1 MIRNVTI
8 PSLQQTAKLLHQR
21 RTRLSLLLPFFGIGY
36 ALSVIFHVLVWK
48 SGTPPSPWIRVF
60 YYDSLLLI
68 TYGALWL
75 LLWGET
81 NQRGTAP
88 TRTFWSLTV
97 TALLFLGIG
106 YLLLRIGRPSAELTL
121 SGEVAGFVYGTGV
134 PLTWAAVAQM
144 NALALLGALL
154 AFWLLLQLRGLVL
167 FKRTRQS
174 ERSWRWMLI
183 SMAISALVVDLLQP
197 RAFVLALLLSLP
209 VGFMLRNAFRVSW
222 ILYLTFRQKLVNLGL
237 TVLATIALSGTLA
250 FTSGPAHA
258 YLWHYSAA
266 LSSFVNLS
274 LAFGILYLVTSFL
287 SLLFHLPT
295 TGAFQRKVDE
305 LAALHALM
313 QLVSQVF
320 DTQRLTE
327 TIVRLPVEAGVAR
340 AAWLVLPDFQ
350 QTFRPQIVA
359 AYNLPM
365 GLTPEALVDV
375 GTLYQEVAARRQSLL
390 LEQAL
395 IDHRVRARPEH
406 GIGSLLVVPLVARNE
421 LLGVLFAVHEVAY
434 GFEQDDIEAITVFAT
449 QAALA
454 LDNARLLNERLE
466 KERLARE
473 LAIARDVQRRLL
485 PQRLP
490 QLPGLQIVA
499 SSMPAQ
505 EVGGDYYDLL
515 PLDKHRLAFIV
526 ADVAGKGTSAAFY
539 MAELQGIFRA
549 LSPLNPDP
557 ATFLTQANQAL
568 FDMLERKTFISV
580 VYGVFDA
587 QKGTLALARAG
598 HPPPILLRP
607 HEPPC
612 PLRLRGLGLGLDG
625 GPLFRQTLETCTLS
639 LQAGDRLLL
648 YTDGLIESRNAQGEA
663 LGYNRLLQLLETH
676 PFDSIEQLHQH
687 LLATLAS
694 FTGRSSYEDDL
705 TLVIFQWQQ
714 VPASPPTPDRPET
727 FTQTNRKVSAL
738 SSQPSHHPQKKP

>member
-8 PSLQQTAKLLHQR
+8 PSLQQTEMLLQQR
-21 RTRLSLLLPFFGIGY
+21 RTRLFLLVPFFGTGY
-36 ALSVIFHVLVWK
+36 ILSVVFHLLSWK
-48 SGTPPSPWIRVF
+48 SGTPPSTWVRLF
-60 YYDSLLLI
+60 YYDGLMLI

-81 NQRGTAP
+81 HQRGPSP

-97 TALLFLGIG
+97 ASLLFLGLG
-106 YLLLRIGRPSAELTL
+106 YLVLRIGRPSGDLAL
-121 SGEVAGFVYGTGV
+121 STPVSGFAYETGV
-134 PLTWAAVAQM
+134 PLTWAAVVQM
-144 NALALLGALL
+144 NVLALLEALL

-183 SMAISALVVDLLQP
+183 TMAGSALLVDLFQP
-197 RAFVLALLLSLP
+197 GEFVLALLLSLP
-209 VGFMLRNAFRVSW
+209 VGLMLRNAFRVAW
-222 ILYLTFRQKLVNLGL
+222 ILYLTFRQKLLNLGL
-237 TVLATIALSGTLA
+237 TVLATGALSGTLA
-250 FTSGPAHA
+250 FTSGPAHE
-258 YLWHYSAA
+258 YVWHYSPA

-274 LAFGILYLVTSFL
+274 LAFGVLYLVTSFL

-320 DTQRLTE
+320 DVERLTE
-327 TIVRLPVEAGVAR
+327 TIVRLPVEAGVAQ
-340 AAWLVLPDFQ
+340 AAWLALPDFQ
-350 QTFRPQIVA
+350 TTFRPRIVA
-359 AYNLPM
+359 AHNLPADQ
-365 GLTPEALVDV
+365 TPEALVDV
-375 GTLYQEVAARRQSLL
+375 EALYQEVAARRQFLL

-395 IDHRVRARPEH
+395 TDHRVRARPEH
-406 GIGSLLVVPLVARNE
+406 GIGSLLVVPLIARNE
-421 LLGVLFAVHEVAY
+421 LLGVLFVTREVAY
-434 GFEQDDIEAITVFAT
+434 GFEQDDVEAITVFAT

-454 LDNARLLNERLE
+454 LDNARLLSERLE

-485 PQRLP
+485 PQQLP
-490 QLPGLQIVA
+490 RLPGLQIVA
-499 SSMPAQ
+499 SSVPAQ

-515 PLDKHRLAFIV
+515 QLDDHRLAFIV

-557 ATFLTQANQAL
+557 VVFLTQANQAL
-568 FDMLERKTFISV
+568 FETLERKAFISA
-580 VYGVFDA
+580 VYGVFDVA
-587 QKGTLALARAG
+587 KGTVTLARAG

-607 HEPPC
+607 HAPPRL
-612 PLRLRGLGLGLDG
+612 LRLQGLGLGLDRG
-625 GPLFRQTLETCTLS
+625 ELFRRTLEPCTIS

-648 YTDGLIESRNAQGEA
+648 YTDGLIESRNDRGESF
-663 LGYNRLLQLLETH
+663 GYDRLLQTLEAHARDTAASLHRHLLET
-676 PFDSIEQLHQH
+676 
-687 LLATLAS
+687 LAQ
-694 FTGRSSYEDDL
+694 FTGHPAYDDDL
-705 TLVIFQWQQ
+705 TLVIFQWQE
-714 VPASPPTPDRPET
+714 VPMLQEARDRQDVQAQTTGASASTAQP
-727 FTQTNRKVSAL
+727 
-738 SSQPSHHPQKKP
+738 SQPSQQAP